1 MNQNILRMKPSG
13 IRRFTAL
20 ARATPGCRMLT
31 IGEPDFDTP
40 APIREA
46 AALACASGLTHYA
59 PNKGTDSLRTAI
71 AEYET
76 NRGMACTME
85 NILVTVGA
93 TGALNTA
100 LTGLLNPGDEVI
112 IPIPAFPLYESITV
126 AAGAIPVF
134 LDLKKSNFQ
143 IDKGALEALIS
154 PKTQAIVLNSP
165 NNPTGCVLS
174 EESLTIVAELAEKH
188 DFYILCDNV
197 YAALSSE
204 PVPDLTLRP
213 ELRERVILCQSFSK
227 PWAMTGWRLGWLAAP
242 EALIDKF
249 TLLQAAQIASVPTF
263 LQKAAETA
271 LQVEVRDMAAV
282 YRKRR
287 EYMLARLDQMGL
299 AYPRPEGAFYVF
311 PDISKFGM
319 DSEAF
324 CIRLIEEGGLSAV
337 PGSCFGCEGH
347 IRLSYCYSDEELQ
360 ESLDRLEGFIRN
372 LSCRAGATGPAD
384 QPV

>member
-1 MNQNILRMKPSG
+1 MNRNILNMKPSG

-40 APIREA
+40 EPIRA
-46 AALACASGLTHYA
+46 AAAQAMAAGLTHYA
-59 PNKGTDSLRTAI
+59 PNKGTDSLRKAI
-71 AEYET
+71 ADYESR
-76 NRGMACTME
+76 RGMACTAD

-112 IPIPAFPLYESITV
+112 IPIPAFPLYESITT
-126 AAGAIPVF
+126 AAGAVPVF

-143 IDKGALEALIS
+143 IDKSALEGVIS
-154 PKTQAIVLNSP
+154 PKTRAIVLNSP

-174 EESLTIVAELAEKH
+174 WESLNIVAELAQEH
-188 DFYILCDNV
+188 DFTILCDNV

-204 PVPDLTLRP
+204 PVPDLTLVP
-213 ELRERVILCQSFSK
+213 ALRERVILCQSFSK

-242 EALIDKF
+242 ADLIDKF

-263 LQKAAETA
+263 GQKAAETA
-271 LQVEVRDMAAV
+271 LQVEVADMAYG

-287 EYMLARLDQMGL
+287 EYVLNRLDAMGL
-299 AYPRPEGAFYVF
+299 TYPRPEGAFYVF
-311 PDISKFGM
+311 PEIARFGM
-319 DSEAF
+319 DSEEF
-324 CIRLIEEGGLSAV
+324 CIRLIEQGGLAAV
-337 PGSCFGCEGH
+337 PGSCFGGEGH
-347 IRLSYCYSDEELQ
+347 IRLSYCYSDEELR
-360 ESLDRLEGFIRN
+360 ESLDRLERFISS
-372 LSCRAGATGPAD
+372 L
-384 QPV
+384 

>member
-1 MNQNILRMKPSG
+1 MNENILNMKPSG

-20 ARATPGCRMLT
+20 AKATPGCKMLT

-40 APIREA
+40 EPIRA
-46 AALACASGLTHYA
+46 AAAQAMAAGLTHYA

-76 NRGMACTME
+76 KRGMTCTAE

-100 LTGLLNPGDEVI
+100 LTGLLNPGEEVI
-112 IPIPAFPLYESITV
+112 IPIPAFPLYESIAT
-126 AAGAIPVF
+126 AAGAKSVF

-143 IDKGALEALIS
+143 IEKAALEAVIS
-154 PKTQAIVLNSP
+154 PKTRAIVLNSP

-197 YAALSSE
+197 YAALSPE

-213 ELRERVILCQSFSK
+213 ELRDRVILCQSFSK

-242 EALIDKF
+242 EDLIDKF

-271 LQVEVRDMAAV
+271 LQVEIQDMAAV

-287 EYMLARLDQMGL
+287 EYVLTRLDQMGL
-299 AYPRPEGAFYVF
+299 GYPRPEGAFYVF
-311 PDISKFGM
+311 PDIARFGM
-319 DSEAF
+319 DSETF
-324 CIRLIEEGGLSAV
+324 CTRLIEEGGLAAV
-337 PGSCFGCEGH
+337 PGSCFGVEGH
-347 IRLSYCYSDEELQ
+347 IRLSYCYSDGELR
-360 ESLDRLEGFIRN
+360 ESLDRLEQFIKM
-372 LSCRAGATGPAD
+372 LEC
-384 QPV
+384 

>member
-1 MNQNILRMKPSG
+1 MNRNILEMKPSG

-20 ARATPGCRMLT
+20 AKATPGCKMLT

-40 APIREA
+40 APIRA
-46 AALACASGLTHYA
+46 AAAEAMAAGLTHYA
-59 PNKGTDSLRTAI
+59 PNKGTDSLRFAI

-76 NRGMACTME
+76 GRGMVCTAD
-85 NILVTVGA
+85 NILVTIGA

-100 LTGLLNPGDEVI
+100 LTGLLNPGDECI
-112 IPIPAFPLYESITV
+112 IPVPAFPLYESITV
-126 AAGAIPVF
+126 AAGAVPKF

-143 IDKGALEALIS
+143 IEKADLEALITE
-154 PKTQAIVLNSP
+154 KTKAIVLNSP

-174 EESLTIVAELAEKH
+174 WESLNTVAELAQAH

-197 YAALSSE
+197 YAALSE
-204 PVPDLTLRP
+204 EVLPDLTLRND
-213 ELRERVILCQSFSK
+213 LRERVILCQSFSK

-242 EALIDKF
+242 AALVDKF

-271 LQVEVRDMAAV
+271 LTVGVADMAAV

-287 EYMLARLDQMGL
+287 EYMLKRLDAMGL
-299 AYPRPEGAFYVF
+299 TYPRPEGAFYVF

-319 DSEAF
+319 DSETF
-324 CIRLIEEGGLSAV
+324 CIRLIQEGGLAAV
-337 PGSCFGCEGH
+337 PGSCFGGEGH
-347 IRLSYCYSDEELQ
+347 IRLSYCYSDEELR
-360 ESLDRLEGFIRN
+360 ESLDRLEKFIET
-372 LSCRAGATGPAD
+372 L
-384 QPV
+384 

>member
-1 MNQNILRMKPSG
+1 MNRNIDNMKPSG

-20 ARATPGCRMLT
+20 ARATPGCKMLT

-46 AALACASGLTHYA
+46 AAKAMAAGLTHYA

-76 NRGMACTME
+76 KRGMACTID
-85 NILVTVGA
+85 NILVTIGA

-126 AAGAIPVF
+126 AAGAEPVL
-134 LDLKKSNFQ
+134 LDLKKTNFQ
-143 IDKGALEALIS
+143 IEKSALEAVIS
-154 PKTQAIVLNSP
+154 EKTKVIVLNSP

-174 EESLTIVAELAEKH
+174 QRSLDTVAELAVEH
-188 DFYILCDNV
+188 DFFILCDNV
-197 YAALSSE
+197 YAALSTQV
-204 PVPDLTLRP
+204 PPDLTLVQ
-213 ELRERVILCQSFSK
+213 ELRDRCLLCQSFSK
-227 PWAMTGWRLGWLAAP
+227 PWAMTGWRIGWLAAP
-242 EALIDKF
+242 EKLIDKF

-271 LQVEVRDMAAV
+271 LQVSPADMAAV
-282 YRKRR
+282 YRNRR
-287 EYMLARLDQMGL
+287 EYVCRRLDHMGL
-299 AYPRPEGAFYVF
+299 QYPKPEGAFYVF
-311 PDISKFGM
+311 PDISKFGL

-324 CIRLIEEGGLSAV
+324 CTRLIEEGGLAAV
-337 PGSCFGCEGH
+337 PGSCFGAEGH
-347 IRLSYCYSDEELQ
+347 IRLSYCYSDEELK
-360 ESLDRLEGFIRN
+360 ESLDRLERFIKS
-372 LSCRAGATGPAD
+372 L
-384 QPV
+384 

>member
-1 MNQNILRMKPSG
+1 MNQNILCMKPSG

-20 ARATPGCRMLT
+20 AKATPGCKMLT

-40 APIREA
+40 APIRA
-46 AALACASGLTHYA
+46 AAAEAMAQGLTHYA
-59 PNKGTDSLRTAI
+59 PNKGTDSLRKAI
-71 AEYET
+71 ADYET
-76 NRGMACTME
+76 KRGMACSMD

-100 LTGLLNPGDEVI
+100 LTGLLNPGEEVI

-126 AAGAIPVF
+126 AAGAKPVF

-154 PKTQAIVLNSP
+154 PKTRAIVLNSP

-174 EESLTIVAELAEKH
+174 SESLRIVAELAQKH

-204 PVPDLTLRP
+204 PVPDLTLDP
-213 ELRERVILCQSFSK
+213 ELRSRCILCQSFSK

-242 EALIDKF
+242 EELIDKF
-249 TLLQAAQIASVPTF
+249 TILQAAQIASVPTF
-263 LQKAAETA
+263 GQKAAETA
-271 LQVEVRDMAAV
+271 LQVDVSNMAAV

-287 EYMLARLDQMGL
+287 EYVLERLDRMGL
-299 AYPRPEGAFYVF
+299 GYPKPEGAFYVF
-311 PDISKFGM
+311 PDIAKFGL
-319 DSEAF
+319 DSEEF
-324 CIRLIEEGGLSAV
+324 CIRLIQDGGLAAV

-347 IRLSYCYSDEELQ
+347 IRLSYCYSDEELK
-360 ESLDRLEGFIRN
+360 ESLDRLENFIRS
-372 LSCRAGATGPAD
+372 L
-384 QPV
+384 

>member
-1 MNQNILRMKPSG
+1 MNQNMLRMKPSG

-20 ARATPGCRMLT
+20 AKATPGCRMLT

-40 APIREA
+40 APIRQA
-46 AALACASGLTHYA
+46 AEKAMAAGLTHYA
-59 PNKGTDSLRTAI
+59 PNKGTDSLRSAI
-71 AEYET
+71 ADYET
-76 NRGMACTME
+76 KRGMACTAD

-100 LTGLLNPGDEVI
+100 LTGLLNPGEEVI

-126 AAGAIPVF
+126 AAGAVPRF

-143 IDKGALEALIS
+143 IDKQALEAVIS
-154 PKTQAIVLNSP
+154 PKTKAIVLNSP

-174 EESLTIVAELAEKH
+174 HESLQIVGSLAAEH
-188 DFYILCDNV
+188 DFFILCDNV

-204 PVPDLTLRP
+204 LLPDLTLVP

-227 PWAMTGWRLGWLAAP
+227 PWAMTGWRIGWLAAP
-242 EALIDKF
+242 AALIDKF

-271 LQVEVRDMAAV
+271 LQVDPADMAAV

-287 EYMLARLDQMGL
+287 EYVLERLDKMGL
-299 AYPRPEGAFYVF
+299 SYPKPEGAFYVF
-311 PDISKFGM
+311 PDISRFGM
-319 DSEAF
+319 DSETF
-324 CIRLIEEGGLSAV
+324 CTRLIEEGGLAAV
-337 PGSCFGCEGH
+337 PGSCFGGEGH
-347 IRLSYCYSDEELQ
+347 IRLSYCYSDAELK
-360 ESLDRLEGFIRN
+360 ESLDRLERFIC
-372 LSCRAGATGPAD
+372 SI
-384 QPV
+384 

>member
-1 MNQNILRMKPSG
+1 MNRNILNMKPSG

-20 ARATPGCRMLT
+20 AKATPGCRMLT

-40 APIREA
+40 EPIRA
-46 AALACASGLTHYA
+46 AAAQAMAQGLTHYA
-59 PNKGTDSLRTAI
+59 PNKGTDSLRKAI
-71 AEYET
+71 ADFET
-76 NRGMACTME
+76 NRGMACTMD
-85 NILVTVGA
+85 NILVTIGA

-126 AAGAIPVF
+126 AAGAVPVF
-134 LDLKKSNFQ
+134 LDLKKSDFQ
-143 IDKGALEALIS
+143 IEKTALESVIS
-154 PKTQAIVLNSP
+154 PKTRAIVLNSP

-174 EESLTIVAELAEKH
+174 QKSLDIVAELAEQH

-197 YAALSSE
+197 YAALSSN

-213 ELRERVILCQSFSK
+213 ELRERTILCQSFSK

-271 LQVEVRDMAAV
+271 LQVDVADMAYG

-287 EYMLARLDQMGL
+287 EYVLERLDAMGL
-299 AYPRPEGAFYVF
+299 TYPRPEGAFYVF
-311 PDISKFGM
+311 PEISRFGM
-319 DSEAF
+319 DSETF
-324 CIRLIEEGGLSAV
+324 CIRLIEEGGLAAV
-337 PGSCFGCEGH
+337 PGSCFGGEGH
-347 IRLSYCYSDEELQ
+347 IRLSYCYCDEELK
-360 ESLDRLEGFIRN
+360 ESLDRLEKFICS
-372 LSCRAGATGPAD
+372 L
-384 QPV
+384 